1 MFTPEPYSSSVC
13 WIRSL
18 TSWLMMP
25 RSRLRIGESCERDTT
40 SRIADSATA
49 WMVEVGSE
57 RLNRNSAGSRTFQTT
72 WKVMSTMFSSPV
84 SISPALVP
92 RTVPEPISSVFSR
105 VTWHDLV
112 GDDRPGR
119 EVEAGLADAVAAALA
134 EGELDRLLLGPH
146 GVERT

>member
-1 MFTPEPYSSSVC
+1 MFTPEPYSSRVC

-25 RSRLRIGESCERDTT
+25 RSRLRIGESCERETT
-40 SRIADSATA
+40 PRIADSATA

-72 WKVMSTMFSSPV
+72 WKEMSTMFSSPV
-84 SISPALVP
+84 SISPAEVP

-105 VTWHDLV
+105 VTWTTSWVTIGQGAKL
-112 GDDRPGR
+112 RPGSPMQSPR
-119 EVEAGLADAVAAALA
+119 HSPKVSSTDCSSG
-134 EGELDRLLLGPH
+134 
-146 GVERT
+146 RTL